1 MRIEETFCVTVTKD
15 DGQKLGLDVTE
26 DLCVKSIEGGL
37 VADWNASSSS
47 DCVQA
52 GDRITQINGRDV
64 SKFGEMAEAVK
75 DGGELKIVVARPGEV
90 DKPSTVQSAPMPA
103 ETALVQAQEEPQGV
117 MEVQRKFMNQYGEQL
132 EQLLSVAVYLVP
144 IQDEEDDVAGFWSQA
159 VYSIIDLFGLYRTVI
174 LRNPDAV
181 PVAPLSKAKA
191 LGPGLPELA
200 PRELLAESRRRYTIA
215 AFALRSIRAVQ
226 VLIEMRALKFRGPQR
241 ALRVCFQVEVIK
253 LGLKLFLRSLMP
265 FSFYVDEEALEE
277 VEPPQG
283 RKNPFGLPQ
292 PAAPAQP
299 SPQPSPVQ
307 LQAPVQGSGEV
318 YVGSR
323 TGKQLRPIASRASS
337 SPAVGAEA
345 PRGGAPSLV
354 GLNDDRS
361 DATPQMAVAEAVY
374 HARPLV
380 HLWLLMRRGQ
390 KSWFAWTVA
399 LFMDY
404 ISHGLLAMQVQ
415 PRPKTRAAALEV
427 AELNRRRSA
436 LMWAFARNPFF
447 ERWLESHA
455 VRLDNF
461 IKRIPV
467 LNIFNVVE
475 LFVVLRPL
483 YFYTSAS

>member
-1 MRIEETFCVTVTKD
+1 M
-15 DGQKLGLDVTE
+15 
-26 DLCVKSIEGGL
+26 
-37 VADWNASSSS
+37 ADWNASSSS

-52 GDRITQINGRDV
+52 GDFITEINGNGV
-64 SKFGEMAEAVK
+64 SKFADMAELVK
-75 DGGELKIVVARPGEV
+75 DGGELKMFVSRPGEV
-90 DKPSTVQSAPMPA
+90 YTESVVRSAPTPEATAPTAPA
-103 ETALVQAQEEPQGV
+103 AISSVQAQEEPQGV

-144 IQDEEDDVAGFWSQA
+144 IQDEADDVAGFWSQA

-174 LRNPDAV
+174 LRNPDAI
-181 PVAPLSKAKA
+181 PVAPLSKAKP
-191 LGPGLPELA
+191 LGPGPPELLV
-200 PRELLAESRRRYTIA
+200 PKEILAESRRKYTIA

-226 VLIEMRALKFRGPQR
+226 VLIEMHALKIRGSQR

-253 LGLKLFLRSLMP
+253 LGLKLFLRKLMP
-265 FSFYVDEEALEE
+265 FSFYVDEDALEE
-277 VEPPQG
+277 VEPPVG
-283 RKNPFGLPQ
+283 KKNPFGLP
-292 PAAPAQP
+292 APAEP
-299 SPQPSPVQ
+299 VPQPS
-307 LQAPVQGSGEV
+307 QAPVQGTGEV
-318 YVGSR
+318 YVGLR
-323 TGKQLRPIASRASS
+323 TGKRIGSRA
-337 SPAVGAEA
+337 
-345 PRGGAPSLV
+345 GAPNTGAAVSS
-354 GLNDDRS
+354 GGPPSIAGINDDRS
-361 DATPQMAVAEAVY
+361 DLTPQMAVADAVY
-374 HARPLV
+374 HARPFV
-380 HLWLLMRRGQ
+380 HLFLLMRRGQ

-399 LFMDY
+399 LVMEY
-404 ISHGLLAMQVQ
+404 ISHGLLAMQVH

-475 LFVVLRPL
+475 LFLVLRPL